1 MRPEGV
7 AVLVSLQM
15 LFEPPGLREPF
26 SKWGEYNRLSM
37 NRRAFLTATGGVAAL
52 LAMPQDENE
61 AGFAALFDGKSL
73 EGWSVQDGP
82 EAAFYVNDGAI
93 VVHESAGYP
102 AWLRSARQYEN
113 FDFRGEFFV
122 KGWTNS
128 GIYLHA
134 PGHGRNT
141 WCGTKINIF
150 HQVDAKPA
158 PESMGSIFPV
168 VPPLRVNVKNQGE
181 WNTFRILMDWP
192 RLEVWINGEPV
203 QDLDVE
209 TVPDLRH
216 RLRSGYLGLESLSY
230 PVRFRNLRIREL
242 PAKVAWTP
250 LYENQRDLSK
260 WQVSEGKPVFEALG
274 GVLHSDGVGHFATLD
289 KFRDFELQMYVRH
302 AWHHN
307 GGVLFRTS
315 GRGSRGRHYEIQLHD
330 VEGAH
335 YPTGSLYSIKRG
347 LYPRIEPS
355 LWWLLQLH
363 VKDATC
369 LVRIN
374 GETVTEY
381 DRLDNLDEG
390 PIELQAHDAG
400 RWTEYKHILV
410 RRI

>member
-1 MRPEGV
+1 MH
-7 AVLVSLQM
+7 
-15 LFEPPGLREPF
+15 
-26 SKWGEYNRLSM
+26 
-37 NRRAFLTATGGVAAL
+37 RRAFLTATGGAAAL
-52 LAMPQDENE
+52 FAMPQDENE
-61 AGFAALFDGKSL
+61 SGFTALFDGKSL
-73 EGWSVQDGP
+73 DGWSVRDGP

-102 AWLRSARQYEN
+102 TWLRSARQYEN

-122 KGWTNS
+122 KGWCNS

-134 PGHGRNT
+134 PEHGRNM

-150 HQVDAKPA
+150 HEVDAKPA
-158 PESMGSIFPV
+158 PESMGSIFPL
-168 VPPLRVNVKNQGE
+168 VPPLKVNVKNQGE
-181 WNTFRILMDWP
+181 WNTFRIVMDWP
-192 RLEVWINGEPV
+192 RLRVWTNGEPI
-203 QDLDVE
+203 QDLDME
-209 TVPDLRH
+209 TVPELRH

-230 PVRFRNLRIREL
+230 PIRFRNLRVREL
-242 PAKVAWTP
+242 PSKVTWTP
-250 LYENQRDLSK
+250 LYEGPSDFAK
-260 WQVSEGKPVFEALG
+260 WHVSDGKPVFEALG
-274 GVLHSDGVGHFATLD
+274 AVLHSDGVGHFATLD

-307 GGVLFRTS
+307 GGVLFRTA
-315 GRGSRGRHYEIQLHD
+315 GQGSRGRHYEIQLHD

-335 YPTGSLYSIKRG
+335 YPTGSLYSIHRG
-347 LYPRIEPS
+347 LYPRIEPGQ
-355 LWWLLQLH
+355 WWLLQLR
-363 VKDATC
+363 VKDAGC

-374 GETVTEY
+374 GETVTQY